1 MVFGPETTAEEVVA
15 GLDLSGKTIVVT
27 GSSAG
32 LGAET
37 ARVLAKAGAEVVMVA
52 RNAEKNAKVIAA
64 IRAETPGAKLSSV
77 SMDLADLAS
86 VRKAAND
93 ILAVHPKVHA
103 LINNAGFVGGPRIVT
118 PEGAELHFAANHI
131 GPFLFTN
138 LLYPAL
144 KAAAPSRV
152 LILSSNGHRMPGFD
166 LDDLDFAKR
175 AGEFNHWTAYSASK
189 RANVLHAVGLA
200 KRLAGTGIT
209 ANAVHPG
216 VIRTEVFRDVA
227 AVEEEMVTGWSEA
240 NGSPLKSVPQGASTQ
255 VWGAVSPD
263 VEGVTGTYLEDTQIA
278 KHIPSDVLIAV
289 GVIEE
294 ALDQDSADRLWAI
307 SEKIVGEK
315 FAFA

>member
-1 MVFGPETTAEEVVA
+1 MAFGPETTADEVVA
-15 GLDLSGKTIVVT
+15 GLDLNGKTIVVT

-37 ARVLAKAGAEVVMVA
+37 VRALAKAGAEVVMVA
-52 RNAEKNAKVIAA
+52 RNTAKNEGVADQ
-64 IRAETPGAKLSSV
+64 IRTEIPGAKLSTV
-77 SMDLADLAS
+77 AMDLADLAS
-86 VRKAAND
+86 VRRAAAE
-93 ILAVHPKVHA
+93 ILAAHPRIDA
-103 LINNAGFVGGPRIVT
+103 LINNAGFVGGPRVIT

-138 LLYPAL
+138 LLVPAL

-152 LILSSNGHRMPGFD
+152 LVLASNGHRMPGFD
-166 LDDLDFAKR
+166 FDDLDFSTR
-175 AGEFNHWTAYSASK
+175 PYYHWTAYSQSK

-216 VIRTEVFRDVA
+216 VIRTEVFRDVTA
-227 AVEEEMVTGWSEA
+227 DEANMVTGWA
-240 NGSPLKSVPQGASTQ
+240 AQNGSPVKSIQQGAATQ
-255 VWGAVSPD
+255 VWGAVAPELD
-263 VEGVTGTYLEDTQIA
+263 GVTGIYLEDCRIA
-278 KHIPSDVLIAV
+278 EHIPSDVVSAV

-294 ALDQDSADRLWAI
+294 ALDPDSADRLWAI

-315 FAFA
+315 FVFA

>member
-1 MVFGPETTAEEVVA
+1 MAFGPETTAEEVVA
-15 GLDLSGKTIVVT
+15 GKDLSGRTFVVT

-37 ARVLAKAGAEVVMVA
+37 ARVLAKASANVVMVA
-52 RNAEKNAKVIAA
+52 RNAEKNAKVMAD
-64 IRAETPGAKLSSV
+64 IRAQFPNARLSSV
-77 SMDLADLAS
+77 TMDLADLGS
-86 VRKAAND
+86 VRKAAAE
-93 ILAVHPKVHA
+93 ILAAHPKIHA
-103 LINNAGFVGGPRIVT
+103 LINNAGFVGGPRVIT
-118 PEGAELHFAANHI
+118 PEGAELHFAANHL
-131 GPFLFTN
+131 GPFLFSN

-166 LDDLDFAKR
+166 FDDLDFSKR
-175 AGEFNHWTAYSASK
+175 DYNHWTAYSASK

-216 VIRTEVFRDVA
+216 VIRTEVFRDVQP
-227 AVEEEMVTGWSEA
+227 EEEQMVTGWSET
-240 NGSPLKSVPQGASTQ
+240 NGSPIKSIAQGASTQ
-255 VWGAVSPD
+255 VWAAIAPELKD
-263 VEGVTGTYLEDTQIA
+263 VTGTYLEDTQIA

-294 ALDQDSADRLWAI
+294 ALDPVAADRLWAI
-307 SEKIVGEK
+307 SEEIVGEK
-315 FAFA
+315 FAFG

>member
-1 MVFGPETTAEEVVA
+1 MAFGPETTAEEVVA
-15 GLDLSGKTIVVT
+15 GLDVSGKTIVVT

-37 ARVLAKAGAEVVMVA
+37 ARVLAKAGAGVVMVA
-52 RNAEKNAKVIAA
+52 RNADKNAGVMAA
-64 IRAETPGAKLSSV
+64 IREKTPGAKLSSV
-77 SMDLADLAS
+77 TMDLADLVS
-86 VRKAAND
+86 VRKAAKD
-93 ILAVHPKVHA
+93 ILAAHPKVHA
-103 LINNAGFVGGPRIVT
+103 LINNAGFVGGPRIIT

-166 LDDLDFAKR
+166 FDDLDFSKR
-175 AGEFNHWTAYSASK
+175 EYNHWTAYSASK

-200 KRLAGTGIT
+200 KRLAGTGVT

-294 ALDQDSADRLWAI
+294 ALDPESADRLWAI

-315 FAFA
+315 FTFV

>member
-1 MVFGPETTAEEVVA
+1 MAFGPETTAEEVVA
-15 GLDLSGKTIVVT
+15 GLDLPGKTIVVT
-27 GSSAG
+27 VSSPG

-64 IRAETPGAKLSSV
+64 IRAETPAARLSSV
-77 SMDLADLAS
+77 TMDLADLGS

-93 ILAVHPKVHA
+93 ILAAHPKVHA
-103 LINNAGFVGGPRIVT
+103 LINNAGFVGGPRIIT

-166 LDDLDFAKR
+166 FDDLDFSTR
-175 AGEFNHWTAYSASK
+175 EYNHWTAYSASK

-200 KRLAGTGIT
+200 KRLAGTGVT

-307 SEKIVGEK
+307 SEKIVGET
-315 FAFA
+315 FTFR

>member
-1 MVFGPETTAEEVVA
+1 MAFGPETTAEEVVA
-15 GLDLSGKTIVVT
+15 GLDVSGKTIVVT

-37 ARVLAKAGAEVVMVA
+37 ARVLAKAGAGVVMVA
-52 RNAEKNAKVIAA
+52 RNADKNAGVMAA
-64 IRAETPGAKLSSV
+64 IREKTPGAKLSSV
-77 SMDLADLAS
+77 TMDLADLVS
-86 VRKAAND
+86 VRKAAKD
-93 ILAVHPKVHA
+93 ILAAHPKVHA
-103 LINNAGFVGGPRIVT
+103 LINNAGFVGGPRIIT

-166 LDDLDFAKR
+166 FDDLDFSKR
-175 AGEFNHWTAYSASK
+175 EYNHWTAYSASK

-200 KRLAGTGIT
+200 KRLAGTGVT

-227 AVEEEMVTGWSEA
+227 PIEEEMVTGWSEA

-294 ALDQDSADRLWAI
+294 ALDLESADRLWAI
-307 SEKIVGEK
+307 SEKIVGETFT
-315 FAFA
+315 FA

>member
-1 MVFGPETTAEEVVA
+1 MAFGPETTAEEVVA
-15 GLDLSGKTIVVT
+15 GLDLSGKTVVVT

-52 RNAEKNAKVIAA
+52 RNEEKNAKVIAN
-64 IRAETPGAKLSSV
+64 IRAETPAAKLSSV
-77 SMDLADLAS
+77 TMDLADLGS
-86 VRKAAND
+86 VRKAAKD
-93 ILAVHPKVHA
+93 ILAAHPKVHA
-103 LINNAGFVGGPRIVT
+103 LINNAGFVGGPRIIT

-152 LILSSNGHRMPGFD
+152 LVLSSNGHRMPGFD
-166 LDDLDFAKR
+166 FDDLDFSNR
-175 AGEFNHWTAYSASK
+175 EYNHWTAYSASK

-200 KRLAGTGIT
+200 KRLAGTGVT

-294 ALDQDSADRLWAI
+294 ALDPEAADRLWAI
-307 SEKIVGEK
+307 SEKIVGQK
-315 FAFA
+315 FTFA

>member
-1 MVFGPETTAEEVVA
+1 MAFNAETTAEEVVK
-15 GLDLSGKTIVVT
+15 GLNLTGMTMVVT

-37 ARVLAKAGAEVVMVA
+37 ARVLAKAGAEVVLVA
-52 RNAEKNAKVIAA
+52 RNAEKNAKVAA
-64 IRAETPGAKLSSV
+64 GIRAETPNAKLSQV
-77 SMDLADLAS
+77 TMDLADLGS
-86 VRKAAND
+86 VRRAAKE
-93 ILAVHPKVHA
+93 ILAAHPKIHA
-103 LINNAGFVGGPRIVT
+103 LINNAGFVGGPRIIT

-138 LLYPAL
+138 LLFPAL

-152 LILSSNGHRMPGFD
+152 LVLSSNGHRMPGFEF
-166 LDDLDFAKR
+166 DDLNFDNR
-175 AGEFNHWTAYSASK
+175 EYNHWTAYSQSK

-200 KRLAGTGIT
+200 KRLAGTGVT

-227 AVEEEMVTGWSEA
+227 AVEEQMVTGWAEA
-240 NGSPLKSVPQGASTQ
+240 NGSPLKSVPQGAATQ
-255 VWGAVSPD
+255 VWGAVSPEL
-263 VEGVTGTYLEDTQIA
+263 EGVTGIYLEDVQIA
-278 KHIPSDVLIAV
+278 KHIPSDVLSAL

-294 ALDQDSADRLWAI
+294 ALDQDSADRLWGI

>member
-1 MVFGPETTAEEVVA
+1 MSFNAETTAEEVVK
-15 GLDLSGKTIVVT
+15 GLDLTGKTMVVT

-37 ARVLAKAGAEVVMVA
+37 ARILAKAGATVVLVA
-52 RNAEKNAKVIAA
+52 RNAEKNASVAGK
-64 IRAETPGAKLSSV
+64 IRAETPNAKLSLV
-77 SMDLADLAS
+77 TMDLADLSS
-86 VRKAAND
+86 VRRAAKE
-93 ILAVHPKVHA
+93 ILAAHPKIHA
-103 LINNAGFVGGPRIVT
+103 LINNAGFVGGPRIIT

-138 LLYPAL
+138 LLFPAL

-152 LILSSNGHRMPGFD
+152 LVLSSNGHRMPGFEF
-166 LDDLDFAKR
+166 DDLNFDNR
-175 AGEFNHWTAYSASK
+175 EYNHWTAYSQSK

-200 KRLAGTGIT
+200 KRLAGTGVT

-227 AVEEEMVTGWSEA
+227 AVEEQMVTGWAEA
-240 NGSPLKSVPQGASTQ
+240 NGSPLKSVPQGAATQ
-255 VWGAVSPD
+255 VWGAVSPEL
-263 VEGVTGTYLEDTQIA
+263 EGVTGTYLEDVQIA
-278 KHIPSDVLIAV
+278 KHIPSDVLSAL

-294 ALDQDSADRLWAI
+294 ALDQESADRLWAI

>member
-1 MVFGPETTAEEVVA
+1 MAFNAETTAGEVVE
-15 GLDLSGKTIVVT
+15 GVDLTGKTMVVT

-37 ARVLAKAGAEVVMVA
+37 ARVLAKAGAEVVLVA
-52 RNAEKNAKVIAA
+52 RNAEKNAKVAA
-64 IRAETPGAKLSSV
+64 GILAETPNAKLAEV
-77 SMDLADLAS
+77 TMDLADLGS
-86 VRKAAND
+86 VRRAAKA
-93 ILAVHPKVHA
+93 ILAAHPKIHA

-131 GPFLFTN
+131 GPFLLTN
-138 LLYPAL
+138 LLFPAL

-152 LILSSNGHRMPGFD
+152 LILSSNGHRMPGLDF
-166 LDDLDFAKR
+166 DDLDFSNR
-175 AGEFNHWTAYSASK
+175 DYNHWTAYSQSK

-200 KRLAGTGIT
+200 KRLAGTGVT

-227 AVEEEMVTGWSEA
+227 AVEAQMVTGWAEA
-240 NGSPLKSVPQGASTQ
+240 NGSPLKSVPQGAATQ
-255 VWGAVSPD
+255 VWGAVSPAL
-263 VEGVTGTYLEDTQIA
+263 EGVTGVYLEDVQIA
-278 KHIPSDVLIAV
+278 KHIPSDVVSAL

-307 SEKIVGEK
+307 SEKIVGET

>member
-1 MVFGPETTAEEVVA
+1 MAFGPETTAEEVVA
-15 GLDLSGKTIVVT
+15 GLDLVGKTIVVT

-52 RNAEKNAKVIAA
+52 RNADKNAKIAAA
-64 IRAETPGAKLSSV
+64 IRAETPAAKLSSV
-77 SMDLADLAS
+77 SMDLADLGS
-86 VRKAAND
+86 VRKAAKD
-93 ILAVHPKVHA
+93 ILAAHPKVHA
-103 LINNAGFVGGPRIVT
+103 LINNAGFVGGPRIIT

-152 LILSSNGHRMPGFD
+152 LVLSSNVHRMPGFD
-166 LDDLDFAKR
+166 FDDLDFSSR
-175 AGEFNHWTAYSASK
+175 EYNHWTAYSASK

-200 KRLAGTGIT
+200 KRLAGTGVT

-294 ALDQDSADRLWAI
+294 ALDPQSADRLWAI
-307 SEKIVGEK
+307 SEKIVGET
-315 FAFA
+315 FAFR